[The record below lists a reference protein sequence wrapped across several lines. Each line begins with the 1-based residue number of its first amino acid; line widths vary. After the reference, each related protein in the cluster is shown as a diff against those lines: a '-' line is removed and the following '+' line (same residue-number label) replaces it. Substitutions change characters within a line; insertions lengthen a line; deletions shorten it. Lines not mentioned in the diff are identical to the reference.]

1 MKIKQL
7 LILSLMVGLIS
18 CGKTAIT
25 GTKVKSVNDSL
36 SYAFGVNI
44 YNSLLNTDSIHVN
57 PMILAKAMLEAK
69 DGKAFMDDMASK
81 NFLMSYFNKREQ
93 AKQAKQAELNAEKF
107 KSNQASGDS
116 FLQKNKENP
125 GVVVTASGLQYKVIK
140 MGTGAKPAETDQVKV
155 NYTGTFINGTKFDSS
170 VDRGEPAEFQ
180 VNGVIKGWVEGLQ
193 LMPVGSK
200 FMFYIPEG
208 LAYGSTGAGEVIQ
221 PYSTLIF
228 EVELL
233 EILKK

>member
-7 LILSLMVGLIS
+7 LILSVLIGLIS

-25 GTKVKSVNDSL
+25 GTKIKSENDSL

-44 YNSLLNTDSIHVN
+44 FTSLKQDSIN
-57 PMILAKAMLEAK
+57 LDPMIIAKAMLESK
-69 DGKAFMDDMASK
+69 DGKASMDDVVSRSFIINYM
-81 NFLMSYFNKREQ
+81 NKREQ
-93 AKQAKQAELNAEKF
+93 AKLAEQAELNAVKF

-125 GVVVTASGLQYKVIK
+125 GVVVTASGLQYKVVK
-140 MGTGAKPAETDQVKV
+140 MGTGTKPLETDQVKV

-170 VDRGEPAEFQ
+170 VDRGEPAQFQ
-180 VNGVIKGWVEGLQ
+180 VNGVIKGWIEGLQ

-200 FMFYIPEG
+200 FMFYIPEN
-208 LAYGSTGAGEVIQ
+208 LAYGASGAGEVIK

-233 EILKK
+233 EIVKQ

>member
-7 LILSLMVGLIS
+7 LILSVLIGLIS

-25 GTKVKSVNDSL
+25 GTKVKSENDSL

-44 YNSLLNTDSIHVN
+44 YSSLMADSIDLD
-57 PMILAKAMLEAK
+57 PAIIAKAMIEAK
-69 DGKAFMDDMASK
+69 DGKAFLDDAASRT
-81 NFLMSYFNKREQ
+81 FIITYMNKREQ
-93 AKQAKQAELNAEKF
+93 VNQAKQAEANALKF

-116 FLQKNKENP
+116 FLLKNKENP
-125 GVVVTASGLQYKVIK
+125 GVVITESGLQYKVIK
-140 MGTGAKPAETDQVKV
+140 MGTGPKPVETDQVKV
-155 NYTGTFINGTKFDSS
+155 NYTGTFLNGTKFDSS
-170 VDRGEPAEFQ
+170 VDRGEPAQFQ

-200 FMFYIPEG
+200 FMFYIPEN
-208 LAYGSTGAGEVIQ
+208 LAYGASGAGDVIK
-221 PYSTLIF
+221 PYSALIF

-233 EILKK
+233 EIVKE

>member
-7 LILSLMVGLIS
+7 LILSVLIGLIS

-25 GTKVKSVNDSL
+25 GTKVKSENDSL

-44 YNSLLNTDSIHVN
+44 YTSLKADSIN
-57 PMILAKAMLEAK
+57 LDPIIIAKAMLESK
-69 DGKAFMDDMASK
+69 EGKASMDDVVSRSFIINYM
-81 NFLMSYFNKREQ
+81 NKREQ
-93 AKQAKQAELNAEKF
+93 EKQAMQAELNAEKY

-125 GVVVTASGLQYKVIK
+125 GVVVTASGLQYKVVK
-140 MGTGAKPAETDQVKV
+140 MGTGPKPTENDQVKV

-170 VDRGEPAEFQ
+170 VDRGEPAQFQ

-200 FMFYIPEG
+200 FMFYIPEN
-208 LAYGSTGAGEVIQ
+208 LAYGVTGAGEVIK
-221 PYSTLIF
+221 PFSTLIF

-233 EILKK
+233 EIVKQ